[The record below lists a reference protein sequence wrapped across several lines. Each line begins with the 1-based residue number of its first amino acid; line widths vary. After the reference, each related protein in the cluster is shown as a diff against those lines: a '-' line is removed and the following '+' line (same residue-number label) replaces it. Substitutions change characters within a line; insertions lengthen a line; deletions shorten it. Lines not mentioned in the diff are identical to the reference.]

1 MSFIHQ
7 KKRGYIRRGFV
18 LNYDV
23 LEHVP
28 NPLQTLQ
35 YIYDDLNVNGLLVFS
50 VPDCSKSIEKGDI
63 SMCIHEHLNYFS
75 EGSLKKLVEGA
86 GFINVRV
93 FKGQHGGTLFC
104 VAKKD
109 DSSFKNKSLEL
120 SIDQSD
126 EFSHFVRKHE
136 RICQKLSN
144 FLIDKGDATIGFYVP
159 LRSIPYITKLKVNN
173 EFRFYDDSQ
182 FFKYRFLDGF
192 ENNKILCIDDLEAD
206 PPEYTLIMS
215 HAYSAVIKQKIE
227 DRLINTK
234 VIQINEFYE

>member
-1 MSFIHQ
+1 MVLNEIAKRFPNSKLCGVDPSPLAKRASAQYGSAHNEFYPS
-7 KKRGYIRRGFV
+7 KKEATSGVDLF

-35 YIYDDLNVNGLLVFS
+35 YIYDDLNVDGLLVFS

-86 GFINVRV
+86 GFTNVRV

-104 VAKKD
+104 VARKD

-120 SIDQSD
+120 SIDQSV
-126 EFSHFVRKHE
+126 EFSNFVRKHE
-136 RICQKLSN
+136 RICQKYQPS
-144 FLIDKGDATIGFYVP
+144 
-159 LRSIPYITKLKVNN
+159 
-173 EFRFYDDSQ
+173 
-182 FFKYRFLDGF
+182 
-192 ENNKILCIDDLEAD
+192 
-206 PPEYTLIMS
+206 
-215 HAYSAVIKQKIE
+215 
-227 DRLINTK
+227 
-234 VIQINEFYE
+234 